1 MSLGFIPPSSLDPT
15 LPRHSCVGVLKTNV
29 APLKTINQVFA
40 AAALHND
47 IMCTPHLQ
55 ENGKKKKKKEAVA
68 VWGISSPGEEEDEG
82 VWPAATCDNKKDEF
96 CGAEDKK
103 CSETE

>member
-1 MSLGFIPPSSLDPT
+1 MSLGFIPSSSLDPT
-15 LPRHSCVGVLKTNV
+15 HPHHSCVGVLKTNV

-55 ENGKKKKKKEAVA
+55 EKEKKRKL
-68 VWGISSPGEEEDEG
+68 
-82 VWPAATCDNKKDEF
+82 
-96 CGAEDKK
+96 
-103 CSETE
+103 

>member
-15 LPRHSCVGVLKTNV
+15 RPRHSRVGVLKTNV

-55 ENGKKKKKKEAVA
+55 EKEKKKEAVA
-68 VWGISSPGEEEDEG
+68 VWGISSPEEEDEG
-82 VWPAATCDNKKDEF
+82 VWPAATCNNKKDEF
-96 CGAEDKK
+96 CAAEDKK